1 MLRLSVLFAA
11 LLLGVCVRAQT
22 AAPFPPLVYT
32 YDGQS
37 APTSLI
43 QAISTAGAPY
53 RSIEDASAGADTAT
67 GLVGAFP
74 TTATIA
80 DTNSPVAAT
89 TQNVYSSGTP
99 GEVLS
104 SNTRAPYTKIG
115 TVQTTFSTGTQ
126 GAKATGTSAGGRTA
140 GSPLSSHTLFGS
152 LVVAFGGAFA
162 AGALSL

>member
-1 MLRLSVLFAA
+1 MLRLSVLLAV
-11 LLLGVCVRAQT
+11 LLLGVCVRSQT

-37 APTSLI
+37 APSSLI
-43 QAISTAGAPY
+43 QAISTAAAPY
-53 RSIEDASAGADTAT
+53 NSILAESAGADTAT
-67 GLVGAFP
+67 QAVGAFP

-89 TQNVYSSGTP
+89 TRDVYSSGNP

-115 TVQTTFSTGTQ
+115 TVQTTFSTGTA
-126 GAKATGTSAGGRTA
+126 GASATGTSGSGRGVQYPSQA
-140 GSPLSSHTLFGS
+140 LVGSCLAAL
-152 LVVAFGGAFA
+152 GGAVL
-162 AGALSL
+162 GALLL

>member
-1 MLRLSVLFAA
+1 MLRLSVLVAV
-11 LLLGVCVRAQT
+11 LLLGVCVRCQT

-32 YDGQS
+32 YQGQS

-43 QAISTAGAPY
+43 QAISTAAEPY
-53 RSIEDASAGADTAT
+53 RSIEAASATDTAT

-80 DTNSPVAAT
+80 DTNSPVAAST
-89 TQNVYSSGTP
+89 RDVYSSGNP

-126 GAKATGTSAGGRTA
+126 GAQASGTSGSSRGFEYPSKALITSGIAVIGG
-140 GSPLSSHTLFGS
+140 
-152 LVVAFGGAFA
+152 VVVGAFW
-162 AGALSL
+162 L